1 MPTELTDEQVLSVL
15 GRIEAEL
22 NSADQMRLALKQVGV
37 VIQRYREIQPKL
49 AQLVKEEQRLRE
61 MLAGLGADIE
71 SQRRAGA
78 ERIQKEADDLHKQMH
93 DRIEPLRIALE
104 EASARV
110 VKAES
115 LAVEAEAA
123 STERI
128 KSASSAAEAVESRLV
143 LAEAKLQELG
153 NLTRR

>member
-1 MPTELTDEQVLSVL
+1 MATELTNEQVLSTL

-49 AQLVKEEQRLRE
+49 GELAKEEQRLRE
-61 MLAGLGADIE
+61 TIAGLSADIE
-71 SQRRAGA
+71 SQRREGA
-78 ERIQKEADDLHKQMH
+78 ARIQKEADSLHKQMH
-93 DRIEPLRIALE
+93 DRIEPLRVALE
-104 EASARV
+104 EASDRV

-115 LAVEAEAA
+115 LAVAAEAA
-123 STERI
+123 AAERI
-128 KSASSAAEAVESRLV
+128 TSASSAAEATESRLSK
-143 LAEAKLQELG
+143 AEAALRKLE